1 MWHIYLHLADF
12 NGKLVGKYTVHPMD
26 PSRGF
31 HPGWLYL
38 STDLGLTWSRA
49 ENFDGK
55 NGCNHVAM
63 SENGVTLVTGGDSWI
78 MFGEG
83 MTCIVI

>member
-1 MWHIYLHLADF
+1 M
-12 NGKLVGKYTVHPMD
+12 
-26 PSRGF
+26 
-31 HPGWLYL
+31 
-38 STDLGLTWSRA
+38 DLGLTWRRA

-78 MFGEG
+78 MFGDDHG
-83 MTCIVI
+83 PWA